1 MQIFSKF
8 TDKEIFSY
16 TEICHIEKYK
26 KNDLIIKNGDKN
38 NYFYLILKGRV
49 KMKDENKNK
58 TLRVYDE
65 GNCFGELSILNET
78 PNINNYIA
86 TENTICYL
94 IKSENFFELLKDQN
108 ANDYLKT
115 KMLLEDNDI
124 LLNDLY
130 YISYLGRGRFGNVCL
145 VHNKISFYAAKVI
158 NRLAAEKQK
167 IGVKNLLNEKK
178 TMISINHP
186 FIVKLVK
193 TLKKD
198 NWVFLLEEYI
208 SGKNFGEYLDNRKH
222 KQNIYETKFYS
233 AILFEIISYL
243 NKRKIIHRDIK
254 PSNIMISYNGY
265 LKLIDFGTSRK
276 IKNYSETIIGTPNFI
291 APEVLLGKGYSFPC
305 DYWSIGVCIYYIYF
319 GTLPFGNNAIEL
331 VDIYKEIIEKEP
343 EYPINSPF
351 EIKNL
356 ISGLLC
362 KKVTQR
368 INSLDKAQSQNI
380 FKDFPWDD
388 LIKFKVKPFYIPNK
402 DIRDNPQNL
411 NIVNSPFNLFME
423 NEKFETIQMQTL
435 KINNKMGKKDISIN
449 FDSKW
454 YEDF

>member
-8 TDKEIFSY
+8 TDKEIVSY

-254 PSNIMISYNGY
+254 PSNIMISYNGH
-265 LKLIDFGTSRK
+265 LKSIDFGTSRK

>member
-343 EYPINSPF
+343 EYPINSSF

-388 LIKFKVKPFYIPNK
+388 LIKFKVKPYFIPNK

>member
-26 KNDLIIKNGDKN
+26 KNDLIIKIGDKN

-86 TENTICYL
+86 TENTTCYL

-291 APEVLLGKGYSFPC
+291 APEVLLGKSYSFPC

-343 EYPINSPF
+343 EYPINSSF

-388 LIKFKVKPFYIPNK
+388 LIKFKVKPYFIPNK

>member
-49 KMKDENKNK
+49 KMKDDNKNK

-343 EYPINSPF
+343 EYPINSSF

-435 KINNKMGKKDISIN
+435 KINNKMGKNISIN

>member
-291 APEVLLGKGYSFPC
+291 TPEVLLGKGYSFPC

-411 NIVNSPFNLFME
+411 NVVNSPFNLFME

-435 KINNKMGKKDISIN
+435 KINNKISRIDSSIN
-449 FDSKW
+449 IDSKW
-454 YEDF
+454 FDDF

>member
-8 TDKEIFSY
+8 TDKEIVSY

-435 KINNKMGKKDISIN
+435 KINNKMGKKDISMN

>member
-8 TDKEIFSY
+8 TDKEIVSY

-193 TLKKD
+193 TLKND
-198 NWVFLLEEYI
+198 NWVFLLEKYI
-208 SGKNFGEYLDNRKH
+208 SGKNFGE
-222 KQNIYETKFYS
+222 
-233 AILFEIISYL
+233 
-243 NKRKIIHRDIK
+243 
-254 PSNIMISYNGY
+254 
-265 LKLIDFGTSRK
+265 
-276 IKNYSETIIGTPNFI
+276 
-291 APEVLLGKGYSFPC
+291 
-305 DYWSIGVCIYYIYF
+305 
-319 GTLPFGNNAIEL
+319 
-331 VDIYKEIIEKEP
+331 
-343 EYPINSPF
+343 
-351 EIKNL
+351 
-356 ISGLLC
+356 
-362 KKVTQR
+362 
-368 INSLDKAQSQNI
+368 
-380 FKDFPWDD
+380 
-388 LIKFKVKPFYIPNK
+388 
-402 DIRDNPQNL
+402 
-411 NIVNSPFNLFME
+411 
-423 NEKFETIQMQTL
+423 
-435 KINNKMGKKDISIN
+435 
-449 FDSKW
+449 
-454 YEDF
+454 

>member
-8 TDKEIFSY
+8 TDKEIVSY

>member
-343 EYPINSPF
+343 EYPINSSF

>member
-86 TENTICYL
+86 TENTTCYL

-343 EYPINSPF
+343 EYPINSSF

-388 LIKFKVKPFYIPNK
+388 LIKFKVKPYFIPNK

>member
-16 TEICHIEKYK
+16 TEICHIEKFK

-49 KMKDENKNK
+49 KMKDDNKNK

-343 EYPINSPF
+343 EYPINSSF

>member
-16 TEICHIEKYK
+16 TEICHIEKFK
-26 KNDLIIKNGDKN
+26 KNDMIIKIGDKN
-38 NYFYLILKGRV
+38 NYFYMILKGRV
-49 KMKDENKNK
+49 KMKDKNKNQ

-198 NWVFLLEEYI
+198 NWVFLLEEFI

>member
-8 TDKEIFSY
+8 TDKEIVSY

-435 KINNKMGKKDISIN
+435 KINNKMGKKDISFN

>member
-435 KINNKMGKKDISIN
+435 KINNKMGKKDISFN

>member
-26 KNDLIIKNGDKN
+26 KNDLIIKIGDKN

-208 SGKNFGEYLDNRKH
+208 SGKNFGEYLDGRKH

-343 EYPINSPF
+343 EYPINSSF

>member
-38 NYFYLILKGRV
+38 NNFYLILKGRV

-145 VHNKISFYAAKVI
+145 VHNEYF
-158 NRLAAEKQK
+158 
-167 IGVKNLLNEKK
+167 
-178 TMISINHP
+178 
-186 FIVKLVK
+186 
-193 TLKKD
+193 
-198 NWVFLLEEYI
+198 FL
-208 SGKNFGEYLDNRKH
+208 
-222 KQNIYETKFYS
+222 
-233 AILFEIISYL
+233 
-243 NKRKIIHRDIK
+243 
-254 PSNIMISYNGY
+254 YN
-265 LKLIDFGTSRK
+265 
-276 IKNYSETIIGTPNFI
+276 
-291 APEVLLGKGYSFPC
+291 
-305 DYWSIGVCIYYIYF
+305 
-319 GTLPFGNNAIEL
+319 
-331 VDIYKEIIEKEP
+331 
-343 EYPINSPF
+343 
-351 EIKNL
+351 
-356 ISGLLC
+356 
-362 KKVTQR
+362 
-368 INSLDKAQSQNI
+368 
-380 FKDFPWDD
+380 
-388 LIKFKVKPFYIPNK
+388 
-402 DIRDNPQNL
+402 
-411 NIVNSPFNLFME
+411 
-423 NEKFETIQMQTL
+423 
-435 KINNKMGKKDISIN
+435 
-449 FDSKW
+449 
-454 YEDF
+454 